1 MRHRLSRR
9 FGRWWVRELVQACS
23 TTTPQA
29 HKLSHAVVGCSTRAK
44 ATAVAASLVSPQ
56 RRKKRRGK
64 TKRVRDRRP
73 PPAAPQTKTDS
84 SILVAASLR
93 LPRSAAPSP
102 PANLTVSSHPPLPSP
117 PLPSVLF
124 RCQYRRV
131 LFSVFG
137 VLGAASAAS
146 RRPPPLGVST
156 SARAGARGFEP
167 APAPRCSPTLRSSG
181 GRGGGRPF
189 LCRTVGRCGFH
200 FFFWWRSSSHFVGV

>member
-1 MRHRLSRR
+1 MGSRTRAGVQHNNTPGTQAEPRGGGVQHQGKGDCRRR
-9 FGRWWVRELVQACS
+9 FPRLPPAQE
-23 TTTPQA
+23 
-29 HKLSHAVVGCSTRAK
+29 KK
-44 ATAVAASLVSPQ
+44 E
-56 RRKKRRGK
+56 RKNKESKRQ
-64 TKRVRDRRP
+64 T